1 MANIGPTELLIFVA
15 VIAVSAAFLI
25 GVARRSTS
33 GPAASAPRPRLDPA
47 ELHHQVTGL
56 IAAGK
61 TVQAVKL
68 VREQTGLGLADA
80 KRYTDDLAAGR
91 PPHRAFH
98 PGATAPGPIA
108 APQPAA
114 DLATRVR
121 HLKAA
126 GRTEQAVFLVRGET
140 GMDEADA
147 QRFVDSLD
155 GSGPAPS

>member
-1 MANIGPTELLIFVA
+1 MGNIGPTELLVLVVLLAVPAVFVIG
-15 VIAVSAAFLI
+15 VIHRSARGSAA
-25 GVARRSTS
+25 
-33 GPAASAPRPRLDPA
+33 PPPRPRLDPA
-47 ELHHQVTGL
+47 ELNHQVTGL

-91 PPHRAFH
+91 PPHLAPFH
-98 PGATAPGPIA
+98 PGAPGLAA

-126 GRTEQAVFLVRGET
+126 GRAEQAVFLVRGET

-147 QRFVDSLD
+147 RRFVDSL
-155 GSGPAPS
+155 G

>member
-1 MANIGPTELLIFVA
+1 MANLGPTELIILVA
-15 VIAVSAAFLI
+15 LLAVPAAFLI
-25 GVARRSTS
+25 GVIRRANRGSVT
-33 GPAASAPRPRLDPA
+33 SAPRPRLDPA
-47 ELHHQVTGL
+47 ELHRQATIL
-56 IAAGK
+56 ITAGK
-61 TVQAVKL
+61 TIQAVKL

-91 PPHRAFH
+91 PPYRAPLH
-98 PGATAPGPIA
+98 PGPAASGPVA

-126 GRTEQAVFLVRGET
+126 GRAEQAVFLVRGET

-147 QRFVDSLD
+147 ERFVDSLD
-155 GSGPAPS
+155 